1 MTRLRRLR
9 VLARLVIPTLAPA
22 LALGL
27 AAPAWPD
34 PMLPAGGI
42 EIDRTEVTI
51 AGFRAFV
58 AATGVVTQAER
69 RGGGMTYEGGWQQ
82 RPGWVW
88 HSPYGTPGADDE
100 PVTHVSFD
108 EARAYCRWAG
118 KRLPAEAE
126 WRAAAYTERRDPA
139 PPGWQAG
146 RTYPYPTGE
155 SPAGANCLGD
165 CGDTARPVAHA
176 VSSRGRG
183 HAPAGSTPAGVNGLH
198 EMGANVWEWADGGP
212 GSEQPTLGGSW
223 WYGAGP
229 MHRDHRATKPA
240 DTAVVYIGFRCARD
254 RRPR

>member
-1 MTRLRRLR
+1 MTRLRA
-9 VLARLVIPTLAPA
+9 LARALIPALA

-27 AAPAWPD
+27 ASPARPQ
-34 PMLPAGGI
+34 PMLPAGGV
-42 EIDRTEVTI
+42 ELDRTEVTI

-58 AATGVVTQAER
+58 AATGLVTLAER

-88 HSPYGTPGADDE
+88 HSPYGKPGADDE

-118 KRLPAEAE
+118 KRLPTEAE

-176 VSSRGRG
+176 VGSRGRG